1 MDNTDYPG
9 AVRPVHEVASPVAAL
24 VLGIIGLMLALLA
37 FLPCL
42 GWVAIVPGL
51 LCAILAVVL
60 SVVAVKRSDNRTYS
74 AAKGALTCGCISLVV
89 IIGAIIY
96 QGMILAPVMKQ
107 AEVRTEEFKRTA
119 IRTVDDAKREM
130 CPYAC
135 EAVERAVSVITTP
148 EDSTEAVTETF
159 IEVAPP
165 PERGATAELEGPPP
179 SAPSDE
185 PDK

>member
-60 SVVAVKRSDNRTYS
+60 GVVAVKRSDNRTYS

-130 CPYAC
+130 CSRGRMGAPFAAFVRIC
-135 EAVERAVSVITTP
+135 GDERFFCPALVPGRMHVFFIKEALLS
-148 EDSTEAVTETF
+148 SWLF
-159 IEVAPP
+159 C
-165 PERGATAELEGPPP
+165 AE
-179 SAPSDE
+179 
-185 PDK
+185 